1 VEEIMKRLPQGEELR
16 KLVEY
21 LGVST
26 HQSGLEKGGGENEAI
41 LQARVLA
48 FLRERR
54 DSKTWINRF
63 SFCHCFSSECLGSMV
78 RHPMGD
84 EVKLHE
90 KAGWH
95 SLAQFNGTGG
105 KQRR

>member
-1 VEEIMKRLPQGEELR
+1 
-16 KLVEY
+16 
-21 LGVST
+21 
-26 HQSGLEKGGGENEAI
+26 
-41 LQARVLA
+41 
-48 FLRERR
+48 
-54 DSKTWINRF
+54 
-63 SFCHCFSSECLGSMV
+63 MV